1 MQLAYMLED
10 WLKEAVEDTDR
21 ERALKDVA
29 VAMAKDK
36 DKAIEDAERRA

>member
-1 MQLAYMLED
+1 MLED
-10 WLKEAVEDTDR
+10 WLKEATEDTDR
-21 ERALKDVA
+21 ERTLKDVA

>member
-1 MQLAYMLED
+1 MLED

-21 ERALKDVA
+21 ERALKDVG

-36 DKAIEDAERRA
+36 DKAAEDAERRA

>member
-1 MQLAYMLED
+1 MLED
-10 WLKEAVEDTDR
+10 WLKEAAEDTDR

-36 DKAIEDAERRA
+36 DKAIEGAERRA

>member
-1 MQLAYMLED
+1 MLED
-10 WLKEAVEDTDR
+10 WLKEVAEDTDW

>member
-1 MQLAYMLED
+1 MLED